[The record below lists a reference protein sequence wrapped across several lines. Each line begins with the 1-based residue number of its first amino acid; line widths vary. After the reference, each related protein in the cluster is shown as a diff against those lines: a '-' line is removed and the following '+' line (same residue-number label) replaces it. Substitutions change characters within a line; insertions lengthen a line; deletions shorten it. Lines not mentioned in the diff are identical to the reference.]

1 MYVVWCVVWGQVIG
15 ILESFTERTPGSFLE
30 MKDSCLSWHYRDA
43 DPDFGMT
50 QAKNLHQHLDQVH
63 WLVGGHRDET
73 RDLEAELTL
82 GAPLVCMCVCV

>member
-1 MYVVWCVVWGQVIG
+1 MGCGQVIG

-50 QAKNLHQHLDQVH
+50 QAKNLQIGRAHV
-63 WLVGGHRDET
+63 
-73 RDLEAELTL
+73 
-82 GAPLVCMCVCV
+82 

>member
-1 MYVVWCVVWGQVIG
+1 VIG

-50 QAKNLHQHLDQVH
+50 QAKNLHQHLDQVGLH
-63 WLVGGHRDET
+63 TTDTDKRHGGMEAGSSLV
-73 RDLEAELTL
+73 LY
-82 GAPLVCMCVCV
+82 VCMCV